1 MIVYNALLTAP
12 AEINANLIIS
22 FNGTEMSQLIV
33 HHKPIGNANSLPF
46 SQSRRTSQRQNETKT
61 KSSIVSQY
69 KFVSPSLG
77 GMHHPLTR
85 AFWSLA
91 LAVLIGFVFTAEAYA
106 GPRPASIVIDAR
118 TGKILASEDPDGLRY
133 PASLTK
139 MMTLYMVFDALESG
153 RISLNTRVPV
163 SAHAASQQPSK
174 LGVRKGSTFT
184 VEQGILALVTRSAN
198 DCATAFAEFL
208 GGTEPRFGKLMTS
221 KARQLGMTRTVYHNA
236 NGLPDARQV
245 TTARDQARLGI
256 ALRRNFPQYYS
267 YFSTRSFKYGKQVIG
282 NHNRLIGNVRGVDGI
297 KTGYTRAAGFNL
309 VTSAQLDGRS
319 IVGVVLG
326 GTSGRSRD
334 AKMRKLV
341 ETYLPKAS
349 RKGKLDDFIAQ
360 SEEPAR
366 AVVETAYAEPEREA
380 DIDVATRALQLPHN
394 GPVPATRYELSE
406 EVASA
411 DDALVPVIRT
421 KTVKITK
428 ANRAQKLVLPEEP
441 VGEEVAE
448 AQPLREE
455 EKVDRVTT
463 ASTKSDI
470 SGWVIQVGAAPAKDQ
485 AMNLLQKAQD
495 KGGRVLRSATPFTVA
510 FVKGDEQLF
519 RARFGGFSDQDEAVR
534 ACKVLKRNG
543 VSCWASLQ

>member
-1 MIVYNALLTAP
+1 
-12 AEINANLIIS
+12 
-22 FNGTEMSQLIV
+22 
-33 HHKPIGNANSLPF
+33 
-46 SQSRRTSQRQNETKT
+46 
-61 KSSIVSQY
+61 
-69 KFVSPSLG
+69 
-77 GMHHPLTR
+77 MHHPLSR
-85 AFWSLA
+85 AFWSLV
-91 LAVLIGFVFTAEAYA
+91 LAMLIGFVFTAEAFA
-106 GPRPASIVIDAR
+106 GPRPASIVIDVR
-118 TGKILASEDPDGLRY
+118 TGKIMASEDPDGLRY

-163 SAHAASQQPSK
+163 SAHAAAQQQSK

-256 ALRRNFPQYYS
+256 ALRKHFPEYYG
-267 YFSTRSFKYGKQVIG
+267 YFATRSFRYGKQVIG

-309 VTSAQLDGRS
+309 VTSAQADGRS

-326 GTSGRSRD
+326 GKSGRSRD

-341 ETYLPKAS
+341 ETYLPQAS
-349 RKGKLDDFIAQ
+349 RKGKMNDFIAKVEQ
-360 SEEPAR
+360 PA
-366 AVVETAYAEPEREA
+366 AVETAYAEPEQETEVE
-380 DIDVATRALQLPHN
+380 VATRALDLPHN
-394 GPVPATRYELSE
+394 GPVPATRYEQAE
-406 EVASA
+406 EKVASA
-411 DDALVPVIRT
+411 DDALVPVIRA

-428 ANRAQKLVLPEEP
+428 SNRAQKLVLPEEP
-441 VGEEVAE
+441 VGEDVAE
-448 AQPLREE
+448 AEAPVREE
-455 EKVDRVTT
+455 QKVDQVTT

-470 SGWVIQVGAAPAKDQ
+470 SGWVIQVGAAPEKDQ

-495 KGGRVLRSATPFTVA
+495 KGGKVLRSATPFTVA
-510 FVKGDEQLF
+510 FVKGEEQLF

-534 ACKVLKRNG
+534 ACKVLKKKG